1 MVDGAFGRAGALV
14 LSRVKMGRRV
24 KIDHVTL
31 LRLRTEDKIVRE
43 VLQMWLHVKLAFLA
57 RVSYYISFIPTNLSG
72 ETLSGET
79 FVGRNYSSGEIFV
92 TKPKICH
99 FRPTKSFV
107 LKDFFIF
114 LVIIGLW
121 TTTQTIQEVKT
132 PKYFSYW
139 PK

>member
-14 LSRVKMGRRV
+14 LSPVKMGRRV

-92 TKPKICH
+92 TKPKIRH
-99 FRPTKSFV
+99 FRPTKSFA
-107 LKDFFIF
+107 
-114 LVIIGLW
+114 
-121 TTTQTIQEVKT
+121 Q
-132 PKYFSYW
+132 
-139 PK
+139 